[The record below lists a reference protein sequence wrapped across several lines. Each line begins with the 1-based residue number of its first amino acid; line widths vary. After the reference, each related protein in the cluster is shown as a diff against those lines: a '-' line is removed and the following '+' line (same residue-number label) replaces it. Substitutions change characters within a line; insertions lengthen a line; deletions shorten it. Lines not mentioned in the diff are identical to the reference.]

1 MKAGKEEGGTG
12 GFPSPFIPCR
22 KQLSRS
28 MRETARYKLQQRFRL
43 TTRIII
49 SSDTKAALFL
59 SYNRTVANRLYGRWK
74 NIIQRYLENCPD

>member
-1 MKAGKEEGGTG
+1 
-12 GFPSPFIPCR
+12 
-22 KQLSRS
+22 

-59 SYNRTVANRLYGRWK
+59 SYKRTVANRLYGRWK
-74 NIIQRYLENCPD
+74 NNIQR